1 MRDKWIMM
9 PKKLFVLLGDVKSS
23 REIKNRELFQ
33 EKLIKVCNE
42 LDQEYQNDL
51 YADFKILKGL
61 DEIGGVLTEISNI
74 YKIISKITNQIYPNT
89 MRFVLVQNYID
100 TALNSKDVTK
110 MDGPAFHKAS
120 ERMKLLKKSKT
131 FFDMET
137 YNETIDSSLIIMINL
152 MLLYKERW
160 TKKQHQIIEE
170 YEKTLNQK
178 KVALKYNIT
187 QQAVSKVINNTK
199 WNNIKNLENQ
209 LNQIISKLGVQ
220 LK

>member
-1 MRDKWIMM
+1 M

-23 REIKNRELFQ
+23 REINNRELFQ

-42 LDQEYQNDL
+42 LNQKYQQDL

-74 YKIISKITNQIYPNT
+74 YKIISKITIQIYPNT
-89 MRFVLVQNYID
+89 MRFILVRDYID

-152 MLLYKERW
+152 MLLYKEKW

-199 WNNIKNLENQ
+199 WKNIKDLENH

>member
-1 MRDKWIMM
+1 M

-42 LDQEYQNDL
+42 LNQEYKNDL

-61 DEIGGVLTEISNI
+61 DEIGGVLNEISNI
-74 YKIISKITNQIYPNT
+74 YKIINKITNQIYPNT
-89 MRFVLVQNYID
+89 MRFILVQDYID

-131 FFDMET
+131 FFDMVT
-137 YNETIDSSLIIMINL
+137 YNETIDGSLIIMINL

-160 TKKQHQIIEE
+160 TKKQRQIIEE

-178 KVALKYNIT
+178 NVAFKYNIT

-199 WNNIKNLENQ
+199 WKYIKDLENK

>member
-1 MRDKWIMM
+1 MM

-23 REIKNRELFQ
+23 REINNRELFQ

-42 LDQEYQNDL
+42 LNQKYQQDL

-74 YKIISKITNQIYPNT
+74 YKIISKITIQIYPNT
-89 MRFVLVQNYID
+89 MRFILVRDYID

-152 MLLYKERW
+152 MLLYKEKW

-199 WNNIKNLENQ
+199 WKNIKNLENQ
-209 LNQIISKLGVQ
+209 LNQIIGELGVQ

>member
-1 MRDKWIMM
+1 M

-23 REIKNRELFQ
+23 REIKNRKLFQ

-42 LDQEYQNDL
+42 LNQEYQQNL

-61 DEIGGVLTEISNI
+61 DEIGGVLTETSSI

-89 MRFVLVQNYID
+89 IRFILVRDYID
-100 TALNSKDVTK
+100 TALNSKDVTR

-131 FFDMET
+131 FFDMVT

-160 TKKQHQIIEE
+160 TKKQRQIIEE

-199 WNNIKNLENQ
+199 WKNIKDLENQ
-209 LNQIISKLGVQ
+209 LNQIIGKLGVQ

>member
-1 MRDKWIMM
+1 M
-9 PKKLFVLLGDVKSS
+9 PKKLFVVLGDVKSS

-42 LDQEYQNDL
+42 LNQEYKNDL

-61 DEIGGVLTEISNI
+61 DEIGGVLNEISNI
-74 YKIISKITNQIYPNT
+74 YKIINKITNQIYPNT
-89 MRFVLVQNYID
+89 MRFILIRDYID
-100 TALNSKDVTK
+100 TALNSKDITK

-131 FFDMET
+131 LFDMVT
-137 YNETIDSSLIIMINL
+137 YNETIDGSLIIMINL

-160 TKKQHQIIEE
+160 TKKQRQIIEE

-199 WNNIKNLENQ
+199 WKYIKDLENK

>member
-1 MRDKWIMM
+1 M

-23 REIKNRELFQ
+23 REIKNRKLFQ

-42 LDQEYQNDL
+42 LNQEYQQNL

-61 DEIGGVLTEISNI
+61 DEIGGVLTETSSI

-89 MRFVLVQNYID
+89 IRFILVRDYID
-100 TALNSKDVTK
+100 TALNSKDVTR

-131 FFDMET
+131 FFDMVT

-160 TKKQHQIIEE
+160 TKKQRQIIEE

-178 KVALKYNIT
+178 KVAFKYNIT

-199 WNNIKNLENQ
+199 WKNIKDLENQ
-209 LNQIISKLGVQ
+209 LNQIIGKLGVQ

>member
-1 MRDKWIMM
+1 M

-23 REIKNRELFQ
+23 REIKNRKLFQ

-42 LDQEYQNDL
+42 LNQEYQQNL

-61 DEIGGVLTEISNI
+61 DEIGGVLTETSSI

-89 MRFVLVQNYID
+89 IRFILVRDYID
-100 TALNSKDVTK
+100 TALNSKDVTR

-131 FFDMET
+131 FFDMVT

-160 TKKQHQIIEE
+160 TKKQRQIIEE
-170 YEKTLNQK
+170 Y
-178 KVALKYNIT
+178 
-187 QQAVSKVINNTK
+187 
-199 WNNIKNLENQ
+199 
-209 LNQIISKLGVQ
+209 
-220 LK
+220 

>member
-23 REIKNRELFQ
+23 REIKNRKLFQ

-178 KVALKYNIT
+178 KVAFKYNIT

>member
-23 REIKNRELFQ
+23 REIKNRKLFQ

-42 LDQEYQNDL
+42 LNQEYQQNL

>member
-1 MRDKWIMM
+1 M

-33 EKLIKVCNE
+33 DKLIKVCNE
-42 LDQEYQNDL
+42 LNQEYENDL

-61 DEIGGVLTEISNI
+61 DEIGGVLNEISNI
-74 YKIISKITNQIYPNT
+74 YKIINKINNQIYPNT
-89 MRFVLVQNYID
+89 MRFVLVWDYID
-100 TALNSKDVTK
+100 TALNSKNVTK

-120 ERMKLLKKSKT
+120 TMMKLLKKSQT
-131 FFDMET
+131 FFDMVT
-137 YNETIDSSLIIMINL
+137 YNKTIDGSLIIMINL

-160 TKKQHQIIEE
+160 TKKQRQIIEE

-199 WNNIKNLENQ
+199 WKNIRDLENE

>member
-1 MRDKWIMM
+1 
-9 PKKLFVLLGDVKSS
+9 
-23 REIKNRELFQ
+23 
-33 EKLIKVCNE
+33 
-42 LDQEYQNDL
+42 
-51 YADFKILKGL
+51 
-61 DEIGGVLTEISNI
+61 
-74 YKIISKITNQIYPNT
+74 
-89 MRFVLVQNYID
+89 
-100 TALNSKDVTK
+100 

>member
-1 MRDKWIMM
+1 M

-42 LDQEYQNDL
+42 LNQEYQQNL

-61 DEIGGVLTEISNI
+61 DEIGGVLTETSSI

-89 MRFVLVQNYID
+89 IRFILVRDYID
-100 TALNSKDVTK
+100 TALNSKDVTR

-131 FFDMET
+131 FFDMVT

-160 TKKQHQIIEE
+160 TKKQRQIIEE

-178 KVALKYNIT
+178 KVAFKYNIT

-199 WNNIKNLENQ
+199 WKNIKDLENQ
-209 LNQIISKLGVQ
+209 LNQIIGKLGVQ

>member
-1 MRDKWIMM
+1 M
-9 PKKLFVLLGDVKSS
+9 PKKLFVVLGDVKSS

-42 LDQEYQNDL
+42 LNQEYKNDL

-61 DEIGGVLTEISNI
+61 DEIGGVLNEISNI
-74 YKIISKITNQIYPNT
+74 YKIINKITNQIYPNT
-89 MRFVLVQNYID
+89 MRFILIRDYID
-100 TALNSKDVTK
+100 TALNSKDITK

-131 FFDMET
+131 LFDIVT
-137 YNETIDSSLIIMINL
+137 YNETIDGSLIIMINL

-160 TKKQHQIIEE
+160 TKKQRQIIEE

-199 WNNIKNLENQ
+199 WKYIKDLEIK

>member
-1 MRDKWIMM
+1 M

-33 EKLIKVCNE
+33 DKLIKVCNE
-42 LDQEYQNDL
+42 LNQEYENDL

-61 DEIGGVLTEISNI
+61 DEIGGVLNEISNI
-74 YKIISKITNQIYPNT
+74 YKIINKINNQIYPNT
-89 MRFVLVQNYID
+89 MRFVLVWDYID
-100 TALNSKDVTK
+100 TALNSKNVTK
-110 MDGPAFHKAS
+110 MDGPAFHNAS
-120 ERMKLLKKSKT
+120 TMMKLLKKSQT
-131 FFDMET
+131 FFDMVT
-137 YNETIDSSLIIMINL
+137 YNKTIDGSLIIMINL

-160 TKKQHQIIEE
+160 TKKQRQIIEE

-199 WNNIKNLENQ
+199 WKNIRDLENE

>member
-1 MRDKWIMM
+1 MM

-23 REIKNRELFQ
+23 REINNRELFQ

-42 LDQEYQNDL
+42 LNQKYQQDL

-74 YKIISKITNQIYPNT
+74 YKIISKITIQIYPNT
-89 MRFVLVQNYID
+89 MRFILVRDYID

-160 TKKQHQIIEE
+160 TKKQRQIIEE

-178 KVALKYNIT
+178 KVAFKYNIT

-199 WNNIKNLENQ
+199 WKNIKDLENQ
-209 LNQIISKLGVQ
+209 LNQIIGKLGVQ